1 MSNILTNNINPRS
14 GNLITIG
21 GTNDRVSIAGT
32 FTYEDVSN
40 IDSVGIITARDGLDT
55 PTNLVLR
62 TGGTEQFK
70 DRQLGQ
76 QLGIGTA

>member
-21 GTNDRVSIAGT
+21 GANDRVSIAGT
-32 FTYEDVSN
+32 LTYEDVAN
-40 IDSVGIITARDGLDT
+40 IDSVGIITARQGLDT

-62 TGGTEQFK
+62 TGGH
-70 DRQLGQ
+70 
-76 QLGIGTA
+76 